1 MVGVGIG
8 RGKVV
13 DIYGDTVVAAQARG
27 DGFRRRHDQV
37 KMKIVSL
44 HKWAGVDVEC
54 EVFNLFS
61 GLIPQQGLARIEVGR
76 KRQGL
81 SLIFW

>member
-44 HKWAGVDVEC
+44 HKWAGVDVP
-54 EVFNLFS
+54 VFRSHTATRF
-61 GLIPQQGLARIEVGR
+61 GED
-76 KRQGL
+76 
-81 SLIFW
+81 